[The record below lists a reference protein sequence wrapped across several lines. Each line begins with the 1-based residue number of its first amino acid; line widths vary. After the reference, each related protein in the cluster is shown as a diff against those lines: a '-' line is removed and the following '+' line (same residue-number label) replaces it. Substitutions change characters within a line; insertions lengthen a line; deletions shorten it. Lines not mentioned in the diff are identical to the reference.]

1 MSVQSS
7 PVHVTPEAIKRL
19 LRDVKTIMTSPL
31 TDQGIYYHHDSSDI
45 LRGLAMIVG
54 PKDTVYEGGY
64 YLFEIVYPPNYP
76 HSPPEF
82 KFYTNDGTARL
93 HPNLYKSGKV
103 CLSILN
109 TWRGEGWTSCQT
121 ISSVLITV
129 CSILC
134 PKPLLNEPG
143 VASTH
148 RDMGPYE
155 AIVSFKNYD
164 LAIAG
169 MLETGSSHFPLKFEC
184 FKPEMERLFVKNY
197 DMIAATVA
205 KRREEYPR
213 PTTLYTEIYRMS
225 LTVDFSAAARRL
237 TCLAERFGV
246 GSCGSGMRKI
256 SNKKIKTDC
265 CVSEKI
271 E

>member
-7 PVHVTPEAIKRL
+7 PVRVTPEAIKRL
-19 LRDVKTIMTSPL
+19 LRDVKGIMTSPL
-31 TDQGIYYHHDSSDI
+31 TDQGIFYHHDPQDM
-45 LRGLAMIVG
+45 LHGLAMIVG

-64 YLFEIVYPPNYP
+64 YLFEINFPPNYP
-76 HSPPEF
+76 HAPPVF

-103 CLSILN
+103 CLSVLN

-121 ISSVLITV
+121 ISSVLVTV

-148 RDMGPYE
+148 RDMLPYE

-169 MLETGSSHFPLKFEC
+169 MLETGSSHFPLKFAC
-184 FKPEMERLFVKNY
+184 FRGDMERLFVSNY
-197 DMIAATVA
+197 GMIAGTVA
-205 KRREEYPR
+205 KRCREYPS
-213 PTTLYTEIYRMS
+213 PTALYTEIYRMS
-225 LTVDFSAAARRL
+225 LTVDFPAAAQRL
-237 TCLAERFGV
+237 ERLADKFGAGTFAPSV
-246 GSCGSGMRKI
+246 RKAA
-256 SNKKIKTDC
+256 NKKIKADRCT
-265 CVSEKI
+265 SEKI